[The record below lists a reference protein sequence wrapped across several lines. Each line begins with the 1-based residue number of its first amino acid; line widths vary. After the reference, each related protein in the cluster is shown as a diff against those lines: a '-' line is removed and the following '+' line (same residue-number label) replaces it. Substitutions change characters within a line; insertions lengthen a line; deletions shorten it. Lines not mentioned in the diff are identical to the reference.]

1 MLTFYLQTFA
11 AQHTI
16 RKASHL
22 VSSVRKS
29 AIDSET
35 ILQATGKRLL
45 PMNATRWNSQLKM
58 LRRLDEVLQKE
69 PNIQNKLNA
78 KTKQTA
84 HDIRILHEL
93 FRGGSRILCKGGPE
107 FCVRAHNSGF
117 SLIIHDYI
125 TALPLSFWP
134 AGS

>member
-1 MLTFYLQTFA
+1 VLTFYLQGFA

-29 AIDSET
+29 TIDSET

-58 LRRLDEVLQKE
+58 LRRLDEVLQEE
-69 PNIQNKLNA
+69 PTIHDKLNA
-78 KTKQTA
+78 KTKLTA
-84 HDIRILHEL
+84 HEIRILHEL
-93 FRGGSRILCKGGPE
+93 YHCFNLLRMPLMFCKGKM
-107 FCVRAHNSGF
+107 
-117 SLIIHDYI
+117 
-125 TALPLSFWP
+125 
-134 AGS
+134 

>member
-1 MLTFYLQTFA
+1 
-11 AQHTI
+11 
-16 RKASHL
+16 

-29 AIDSET
+29 TIDSET

-69 PNIQNKLNA
+69 PNIQDKLNA
-78 KTKQTA
+78 KTKLTA

-93 FRGGSRILCKGGPE
+93 
-107 FCVRAHNSGF
+107 
-117 SLIIHDYI
+117 
-125 TALPLSFWP
+125 LPLLQPFEDATDVLQGENATAGFVLP
-134 AGS
+134 ALVGIRSRLTELEQDGSIYTI